1 MNSPQYTVKL
11 ENVVEDIKI
20 FRTLQPELRKKLDK
34 EIKSLLRPILV
45 EAQNYLPANDE
56 VHPSGWRK
64 GGIKRFSGIGP
75 LNIDQTRS
83 SFVAYDVN
91 LARAGLKT
99 ITPKVKKDVRGYVGY
114 YGITQRDVS
123 GSIYETAGRGS
134 RASRS
139 RTRASASRNPNASRD
154 FIRAIEKYHGVL
166 PTARHEGKDKG
177 RALIR
182 AFDNNRGKV
191 FLEVR
196 MALRETIAKL
206 QNQINNN
213 AKEV

>member
-1 MNSPQYTVKL
+1 MNAPQYTVKL
-11 ENVVEDIKI
+11 SGVVEDIKV

-45 EAQNYLPANDE
+45 EAQGYLPANDE
-56 VHPSGWRK
+56 VRPSGWRK
-64 GGIKRFSGIGP
+64 GGVKRFTGIGP
-75 LNIDQTRS
+75 LNIDQTRN
-83 SFVAYDVN
+83 FVAYDVN
-91 LARAGLKT
+91 RARAGLKT
-99 ITPKVKKDVRGYVGY
+99 VTPKVKKDVRGYVGY
-114 YGITQRDVS
+114 YGITQRDIS
-123 GSIYETAGRGS
+123 GSIFETAGRGS
-134 RASRS
+134 RASRA
-139 RTRASASRNPNASRD
+139 RTRASVSRNPNASRD

-182 AFDNNRGKV
+182 AFDNNRSKV

-196 MALRETIAKL
+196 MALRSTISKL
-206 QNQINNN
+206 QSQLDNN